1 MCPILTPWQ
10 VLGRRRLPPA
20 AAACCRVLPHFPV
33 SHPHTS
39 YPPTHPPTPPHT
51 HLAAAAGLNG
61 LVDPVEPGLA
71 CSSDTAHL
79 SLFGYDRRQHYRG
92 ALESMGVGAAR
103 ATPAAAD
110 WRLLGVPKPV
120 PRPMLG
126 VAHARRRRP
135 PAHPPARLPAG
146 LSMAPGDIAFKC
158 NFATL
163 ESSPSGD
170 GGDGK
175 YVVLRHRADRRFD
188 DLGPALCAALD
199 GLRIPSF
206 PQVSWGCMII
216 IIITV
221 CV

>member
-1 MCPILTPWQ
+1 
-10 VLGRRRLPPA
+10 
-20 AAACCRVLPHFPV
+20 
-33 SHPHTS
+33 
-39 YPPTHPPTPPHT
+39 
-51 HLAAAAGLNG
+51 
-61 LVDPVEPGLA
+61 
-71 CSSDTAHL
+71 
-79 SLFGYDRRQHYRG
+79 
-92 ALESMGVGAAR
+92 
-103 ATPAAAD
+103 
-110 WRLLGVPKPV
+110 
-120 PRPMLG
+120 
-126 VAHARRRRP
+126 
-135 PAHPPARLPAG
+135 
-146 LSMAPGDIAFKC
+146 MAPGDIAFKC